1 MVTSIRRQHTI
12 RIWHLWSHLLDDS
25 TPLQIFH
32 ALMINIPTAYAVIFH
47 NSYVTHKLAVCII
60 TFYKFFVIFRLAFAL
75 SVLVLGGKGIWL
87 LVTPLVSWNF
97 VFFPIPYWK
106 VFTCVQVTRD
116 NIGNYISSL
125 NWPFVPYNVFLWP
138 CVSYNVF
145 LWPCV
150 SSNIYIIVT
159 VVSSLRYS

>member
-60 TFYKFFVIFRLAFAL
+60 TFNKFFVIFRLAIAL
-75 SVLVLGGKGIWL
+75 SVLVLGGRGVWLSPCFGGQGGLTSAYTFGIL
-87 LVTPLVSWNF
+87 KLCI
-97 VFFPIPYWK
+97 FPIPYWK

-116 NIGNYISSL
+116 NIGNYISAR
-125 NWPFVPYNVFLWP
+125 NWP
-138 CVSYNVF
+138 CVPYNVF

-150 SSNIYIIVT
+150 SSNI
-159 VVSSLRYS
+159 